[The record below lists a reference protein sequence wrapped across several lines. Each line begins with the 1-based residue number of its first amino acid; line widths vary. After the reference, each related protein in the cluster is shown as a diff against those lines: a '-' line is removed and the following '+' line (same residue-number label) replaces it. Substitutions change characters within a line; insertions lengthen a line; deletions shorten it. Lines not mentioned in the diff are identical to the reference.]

1 MTYPDGQSSPS
12 TERRH
17 TQGMRIRIDD
27 PAARTELAST
37 LTDAGCTAHAIGQTL
52 EIDHREPPA
61 EPLELRFFLRAWFA
75 RHPDTRFELLG

>member
-1 MTYPDGQSSPS
+1 
-12 TERRH
+12 
-17 TQGMRIRIDD
+17 MRIRIDD

-37 LTDAGCTAHAIGQTL
+37 LADAGCTAHAIGQTL

-61 EPLELRFFLRAWFA
+61 EPLELRFFLRAWLA